1 MPTFE
6 EIARDLAAVTARLQ
20 QNPSIVFMLGSEFDR
35 LLRIQLVLSLAA
47 TLAAKRAA
55 LGVGA

>member
-1 MPTFE
+1 MPTLA
-6 EIARDLAAVTARLQ
+6 EIAAARVLTCGPALSREELLALAVT
-20 QNPSIVFMLGSEFDR
+20 
-35 LLRIQLVLSLAA
+35 LSLAA